1 MDLLAG
7 LRGRTWPSAWAFREG
22 LATGPAAAP
31 PVVSDW
37 PVERRRGERAIIA
50 VSVMAFLGI
59 ALLFTALT
67 SYLWRESIAA
77 EAQVVEGLAASLG
90 ARTEAMILDTRG
102 LLEAFDRL
110 PHERCSSEHLQALQE
125 AVIARPYVRA
135 VRFFRAAERQCGV
148 GFLQARDLKPPHA
161 DRIYDSGVVAW
172 WPSADTE
179 VGGLRLFLMRFG
191 DHDAAIDPRVL
202 LDIGPLG
209 HRQAGLWVEGLLLT
223 AQPAN
228 ASLPYPESM
237 PVGVTVDRDAGRVV
251 SRFSRNGVLPIDIVA
266 SEPLAIFWGRHVRTL
281 AVGGGVGL
289 LFVGAWLYGVMRY
302 TRHRLSPASVLRRAL
317 ARGRIYVYY
326 QPVIELA
333 TGRCVGAEAL
343 ARWIT
348 EGGTV
353 VGPTTFIPVAEAAG
367 LMPAVTFAV
376 LGAPLREL
384 RPLLRECP
392 DLTIHVNL
400 SPADL
405 GSEAFSEGLL
415 HQLQTAGLPS
425 RTIGLEITERA
436 LVNADEARA
445 MIRRLRERGHEVAI
459 DDFGTGFSS
468 LSYLSTFELDTLKI
482 DRSFVDAIGTEA
494 ATSNVIV
501 HVIEMA
507 GSLGLRTVAEGVER
521 EDQRRWLLAHGVEF
535 AQGYLFSPPLTAADF
550 ISFVRRRAAA

>member
-1 MDLLAG
+1 
-7 LRGRTWPSAWAFREG
+7 
-22 LATGPAAAP
+22 
-31 PVVSDW
+31 
-37 PVERRRGERAIIA
+37 
-50 VSVMAFLGI
+50 
-59 ALLFTALT
+59 
-67 SYLWRESIAA
+67 
-77 EAQVVEGLAASLG
+77 
-90 ARTEAMILDTRG
+90 
-102 LLEAFDRL
+102 
-110 PHERCSSEHLQALQE
+110 
-125 AVIARPYVRA
+125 
-135 VRFFRAAERQCGV
+135 
-148 GFLQARDLKPPHA
+148 
-161 DRIYDSGVVAW
+161 
-172 WPSADTE
+172 
-179 VGGLRLFLMRFG
+179 
-191 DHDAAIDPRVL
+191 
-202 LDIGPLG
+202 
-209 HRQAGLWVEGLLLT
+209 
-223 AQPAN
+223 
-228 ASLPYPESM
+228 
-237 PVGVTVDRDAGRVV
+237 
-251 SRFSRNGVLPIDIVA
+251 
-266 SEPLAIFWGRHVRTL
+266 
-281 AVGGGVGL
+281 
-289 LFVGAWLYGVMRY
+289 
-302 TRHRLSPASVLRRAL
+302 
-317 ARGRIYVYY
+317 
-326 QPVIELA
+326 
-333 TGRCVGAEAL
+333 
-343 ARWIT
+343 
-348 EGGTV
+348 
-353 VGPTTFIPVAEAAG
+353 
-367 LMPAVTFAV
+367 
-376 LGAPLREL
+376 L